1 MISKEDESLFSLT
14 FKNWP
19 HCSQREQINK
29 RQIKNKSNVF
39 PGTGKESTTTTDK
52 KADIMIGEQEFYL
65 YSYTKKFKY
74 LGSIFTPSI
83 KDNKDIKRRINQ
95 ACRAFAQAKKVLCNH
110 RLQTKTR
117 IWFYEATAV
126 NLLLLRSECWTI
138 TKELKRKL
146 EVCHHRSLRKMAGI
160 IIVFDVK

>member
-83 KDNKDIKRRINQ
+83 KDDKDIKRRISQ
-95 ACRAFAQAKKVLCNH
+95 ACGAFAQAQKVLCNH
-110 RLQTKTR
+110 
-117 IWFYEATAV
+117 
-126 NLLLLRSECWTI
+126 
-138 TKELKRKL
+138 
-146 EVCHHRSLRKMAGI
+146 KMTTT
-160 IIVFDVK
+160 

>member
-1 MISKEDESLFSLT
+1 MTEDKSKTEAMLF
-14 FKNWP
+14 P
-19 HCSQREQINK
+19 D
-29 RQIKNKSNVF
+29 
-39 PGTGKESTTTTDK
+39 TGKENTTNK
-52 KADIMIGEQEFYL
+52 EADIMIREQEF

-74 LGSIFTPSI
+74 LGSIFTPSL
-83 KDNKDIKRRINQ
+83 KDDKDIIKRRINQ
-95 ACRAFAQAKKVLCNH
+95 TCGAFAQAKKVLCNH